1 MSKQHSSQASEIRP
15 LDKLSKELG
24 LSARWDMPAIF
35 LAVYENA
42 IAGAKALSDLEARLT
57 WQGQS
62 VTHITPDFDGKN
74 NIIDEITRNNHWDET
89 VFFIM
94 HLGRCTDKN
103 IYATLNTHSE
113 FFINNH
119 IRVVYWLTKPD
130 LIAYV
135 QDSPDYCFFQH
146 KLIEFSSTSGWEHVL
161 PRIAIHNSINPS
173 DKEEYKTI
181 EGEEPSLSQ
190 LLSADIRDDLDGVI
204 ERSYLLIKLGIFYF
218 RQKDYPRALQYLAK
232 ALEVAEITENEQ
244 FLLAS
249 QTAFALVQAELER
262 YDDAV
267 LIQKKITKIIPETS
281 DVWNNLASLYSTL
294 FMFDESISAY
304 KTALSISH
312 GNPVSWQGL
321 GEVYLHHGQ
330 LAKSIE
336 ALQKAVL
343 VAPNFGYAWKGLG
356 KAYTAAGNNPK
367 AVECY
372 TKSLEIDFRQ
382 ADIWFE
388 VGCIS
393 EDDAAQSALQYA
405 LALDQTLAD
414 AWNLL
419 GNIYYRSEK
428 FNKAINSYYK
438 AIQLN
443 KDFGWP
449 YANMALIYTQ
459 QKKYKNAI
467 LLYIKSVDIFQDD
480 QEKANVLHK
489 LGSTYRDSGKYGSA
503 VSAYREAG
511 KLSKKGNLFDKNLL
525 VPGPFRYLSST
536 PTDNDNTPQKN
547 NDESKSAEET
557 QSSSPVPIVAA
568 TQLRKVNKSALLRKV
583 LKKNKKAGKVD
594 YWLEL
599 GTFYVRKRM
608 YELAEDAFLIAI
620 ELDPHNGWPYYN
632 LALANTVNG
641 LYRNAVPLY
650 EKSIRLFD
658 QGKDKALS
666 WNQLGNVYRRLN
678 EPSLAVAA
686 FENARVLD
694 PKKSPILSR
703 ARLSL
708 MSNCYAK

>member
-1 MSKQHSSQASEIRP
+1 MSKAHPSPASEIKP

-24 LSARWDMPAIF
+24 LSARWKMPAIF

-42 IAGAKALSDLEARLT
+42 FDGAKAVSELEARLT
-57 WQGQS
+57 WQGQT
-62 VTHITPDFDGKN
+62 VTHITPDLEGKN
-74 NIIDEITRNNHWDET
+74 NIIEEITRKNHWDET

-94 HLGRCTDKN
+94 HLGRSADEN
-103 IYATLNTHSE
+103 IYATINTHSE
-113 FFINNH
+113 FFINNN
-119 IRVVYWLTKPD
+119 IRIVYWLRKPD

-135 QDSPDYCFFQH
+135 QDSPEHCFFQH
-146 KLIEFSSTSGWEHVL
+146 NLVEFSSTSGWEYVL
-161 PRIAIHNSINPS
+161 PRIAIQPS
-173 DKEEYKTI
+173 KYSSLTEDSQALEFEEA
-181 EGEEPSLSQ
+181 SLKQ
-190 LLSADIRDDLDGVI
+190 LLSEDIREDLDGLI
-204 ERSYLLIKLGIFYF
+204 KRSYLLIKMGVFYF

-232 ALEVAEITENEQ
+232 ALEVSEITEDEQ
-244 FLLAS
+244 FRLAS
-249 QTAFALVQAELER
+249 QTAFALVQAELEK

-267 LIQKKITKIIPETS
+267 IIQKKISKIIPQTS

-312 GNPVSWQGL
+312 GNPISWQGL

-330 LAKSIE
+330 VEKSIE
-336 ALQKAVL
+336 AFQKAVL
-343 VAPNFGYAWKGLG
+343 VAPDFGFAWKGLG

-367 AVECY
+367 AIECY
-372 TKSLEIDFRQ
+372 TKSLEFDFRQ

-388 VGCIS
+388 IGSIA
-393 EDDAAQSALQYA
+393 EDGAAQSALQYA
-405 LALDQTLAD
+405 LALEPTQANS
-414 AWNLL
+414 WNLL
-419 GNIYYRSEK
+419 GNIFYRAEK
-428 FNKAINSYYK
+428 FNKAIKSYYK

-467 LLYIKSVDIFQDD
+467 LLYIKSADIFQDD
-480 QEKANVLHK
+480 QEKANALYK
-489 LGSTYRDSGKYGSA
+489 LGNTYRDSNKYGSA

-511 KLSKKGNLFDKNLL
+511 ELSKKGNMPNKNLL
-525 VPGPFRYLSST
+525 GPGPFRNWVSIPDEFDKTPQESNHDSKAAEEIQAST
-536 PTDNDNTPQKN
+536 PVQ
-547 NDESKSAEET
+547 
-557 QSSSPVPIVAA
+557 IVAGA
-568 TQLRKVNKSALLRKV
+568 QVRKVNKNALLRKV

-594 YWLEL
+594 YWLDL
-599 GTFYVRKRM
+599 GTFYVGKRM

-620 ELDPHNGWPYYN
+620 ELDPNNGWPYYN

-641 LYRNAVPLY
+641 LYQDAVPLY
-650 EKSIRLFD
+650 EKSIGLFD

-694 PKKSPILSR
+694 PQKSPILSR

>member
-1 MSKQHSSQASEIRP
+1 MSKGHASPASEIRP

-24 LSARWDMPAIF
+24 LAARWKMPAIF
-35 LAVYENA
+35 LAVYENPLD
-42 IAGAKALSDLEARLT
+42 GAKAVADLEARLT

-62 VTHITPDFDGKN
+62 ITHITPDVDGKN

-94 HLGRCTDKN
+94 HLGRSTDEN
-103 IYATLNTHSE
+103 IYAMLNTHSD

-135 QDSPDYCFFQH
+135 QDSPDYWFFQH

-161 PRIAIHNSINPS
+161 PRIATHFSKNSSGI
-173 DKEEYKTI
+173 EESQAI
-181 EGEEPSLSQ
+181 AGEEPSLTQ
-190 LLSADIRDDLDGVI
+190 LLSADIRDDLGGLI
-204 ERSYLLIKLGIFYF
+204 KRSYLLIKLGIFYF
-218 RQKDYPRALQYLAK
+218 RQKDYPRALQFLAK
-232 ALEVAEITENEQ
+232 ALEVAEIIEDEQ
-244 FLLAS
+244 FRLAS
-249 QTAFALVQAELER
+249 QTAFALVQTELEN

-267 LIQKKITKIIPETS
+267 LIQKKIAAIIPETS
-281 DVWNNLASLYSTL
+281 DIWNNLASLYSTL
-294 FMFDESISAY
+294 FMFDESITAY

-312 GNPVSWQGL
+312 GNPISWQGL

-330 LAKSIE
+330 IKRSIE
-336 ALQKAVL
+336 AFQKAVR

-356 KAYTAAGNNPK
+356 KAYSAAGDNPK

-372 TKSLEIDFRQ
+372 ERSLEIDFRQ

-388 VGCIS
+388 IGSIT
-393 EDDAAQSALQYA
+393 EDDMAQSALQRA
-405 LALDQTLAD
+405 LGLDQNQAN

-428 FNKAINSYYK
+428 FNKAIKSYYK
-438 AIQLN
+438 AIQLK

-449 YANMALIYTQ
+449 YANMALIYTR

-467 LLYIKSVDIFQDD
+467 LLYIKSIDIFPDD
-480 QEKANVLHK
+480 QEKANILCK
-489 LGSTYRDSGKYGSA
+489 LGNTYRDSGKYGNA

-511 KLSKKGNLFDKNLL
+511 NLSKNGNLLDKNPLI
-525 VPGPFRYLSST
+525 PGPFRDWGLTPAETDITPQESNPDSNPVEVPEPST
-536 PTDNDNTPQKN
+536 PVQ
-547 NDESKSAEET
+547 
-557 QSSSPVPIVAA
+557 IVAA
-568 TQLRKVNKSALLRKV
+568 AQIRKVNKNALLRKV

-594 YWLEL
+594 YWLDL

-620 ELDPHNGWPYYN
+620 ELDPNNGWPYYN

-641 LYRNAVPLY
+641 LYRDAVPLY

-694 PKKSPILSR
+694 PQKSPILSR